1 MANVKIRIPTP
12 LRSMVDDRETVEVR
26 AETVNEALERLT
38 EDHDELRDQLYGDDG
53 HLRNFVN
60 VYLGDVDVR
69 ELDGDHELDED
80 DVLSIVP
87 SIAGGASRADA
98 PAVGSA
104 DAAPGEEGGARN
116 GGPSGADGGRIRS
129 SLVDG
134 RPLPELD
141 REEVRRY
148 GRHLTMPEVGRE
160 GQRKL
165 KAAKVLMVGAGGL
178 GSPVGLYLAAA
189 GVGTLGVVD
198 FDRVEFSN
206 LHRQILHDTDQV
218 GEPKLASARRRLEA
232 VNPEVDVVAHEARLT
247 SENALEIME
256 GYDLVVDGSDNFPTR
271 YLVNDASVMLGIPS
285 VYGAIFR
292 FDGQASVFGAE
303 DGPCYRCLFREPP
316 PPGLVPSCAE
326 AGVLGILPGIVGTV
340 QATEAIKLILG
351 KGRSLA
357 GRLLLVDALEMQFRE
372 LEVRKD
378 PDCPVCGED
387 PEVTELIDYEA
398 FCGVADD
405 GGAADEDEVPAIGVR
420 ELERRAEAEEEF
432 QLLDVREA
440 HEWEIC
446 NLEELGAFRIPM
458 GDLPDHL
465 HELDED
471 RPVVVHCR
479 SGGRSARA
487 VELLRKAGYDAVNL
501 EGGVL
506 AWAEEVDPEMSTY

>member
-1 MANVKIRIPTP
+1 MANVRILIPTP
-12 LRSMVDDRETVEVR
+12 LRPMVDGREAVAVR
-26 AETVNEALERLT
+26 ADTVDEALERLV
-38 EDHDELRDQLYGDDG
+38 EDHDDLRDQLYDDDG
-53 HLRNFVN
+53 RLRNFVN
-60 VYLGDVDVR
+60 VYLGERDVR
-69 ELDGDHELDED
+69 ELDGDHALDEGD
-80 DVLSIVP
+80 ELSIVP
-87 SIAGGASRADA
+87 SIAGGGPGPDA
-98 PAVGSA
+98 AA
-104 DAAPGEEGGARN
+104 AEDAAPPGDGAP
-116 GGPSGADGGRIRS
+116 GGGRGDRDGDRGRIDA

-141 REEVRRY
+141 ADEVRRY

-165 KAAKVLMVGAGGL
+165 KAARVLMVGAGGL

-206 LHRQILHDTDQV
+206 LHRQILHDTDRV

-232 VNPEVDVVAHEARLT
+232 VNPEVEVVTHEARLT
-247 SENALEIME
+247 SDNALEIME

-271 YLVNDASVMLGIPS
+271 YLVNDASVMLGVPS

-292 FDGQASVFGAE
+292 FDGQASVFGTE
-303 DGPCYRCLFREPP
+303 EGPCYRCLFREPP

-326 AGVLGILPGIVGTV
+326 AGVLGVLPGIVGTV

-351 KGRSLA
+351 RGRSLA
-357 GRLLLVDALEMQFRE
+357 GRLLMIDALEMEFRE
-372 LEVRKD
+372 LEVRRD

-398 FCGVADD
+398 FCGVADEDAGGD
-405 GGAADEDEVPAIGVR
+405 GDDVPAIDVR
-420 ELERRAEAEEEF
+420 ELERRAEADEDF
-432 QLLDVREA
+432 QLLDVRED

-506 AWAEEVDPEMSTY
+506 AWAEEIDPGMATY

>member
-1 MANVKIRIPTP
+1 
-12 LRSMVDDRETVEVR
+12 
-26 AETVNEALERLT
+26 
-38 EDHDELRDQLYGDDG
+38 
-53 HLRNFVN
+53 
-60 VYLGDVDVR
+60 
-69 ELDGDHELDED
+69 
-80 DVLSIVP
+80 
-87 SIAGGASRADA
+87 
-98 PAVGSA
+98 
-104 DAAPGEEGGARN
+104 
-116 GGPSGADGGRIRS
+116 
-129 SLVDG
+129 
-134 RPLPELD
+134 
-141 REEVRRY
+141 
-148 GRHLTMPEVGRE
+148 
-160 GQRKL
+160 
-165 KAAKVLMVGAGGL
+165 
-178 GSPVGLYLAAA
+178 
-189 GVGTLGVVD
+189 
-198 FDRVEFSN
+198 
-206 LHRQILHDTDQV
+206 
-218 GEPKLASARRRLEA
+218 

-247 SENALEIME
+247 SANALEIME

-357 GRLLLVDALEMQFRE
+357 GRLLLIDALEMQFRE

-378 PDCPVCGED
+378 PDCPVCGEE

-398 FCGVADD
+398 FCGVAED
-405 GGAADEDEVPAIGVR
+405 GGGADEDEVPAIGVG
-420 ELERRAEAEEEF
+420 ELERRAEAEEDF

-487 VELLRKAGYDAVNL
+487 VELLRKAGYEAVNL

-506 AWAEEVDPEMSTY
+506 AWAEEIDPEMSTY